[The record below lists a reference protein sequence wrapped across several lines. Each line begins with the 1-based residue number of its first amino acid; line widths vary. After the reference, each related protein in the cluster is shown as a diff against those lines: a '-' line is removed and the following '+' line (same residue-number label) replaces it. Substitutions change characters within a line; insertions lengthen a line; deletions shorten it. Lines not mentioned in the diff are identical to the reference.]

1 MTPYTM
7 VSREGFM
14 CAASAQTW
22 ETAIHTG
29 ISRMPVELRHRDVMQ
44 IQPVG
49 EQAFS
54 GRIEYGD
61 LAGTGLCRMTA
72 SPHRFQRALREGASP
87 ASSPL
92 ILVIQV
98 KNSSYF
104 EQRKRSGMLSP
115 GDWCL
120 LDTCW
125 PFGWNSLSGCEQII
139 MSVQRPA
146 DSGLGDLI
154 ERGAARRCDGKTGAA
169 RILHTMLAEVMGQ
182 LHHLAPYS
190 AKGLADALTAT
201 TWHAMQEQ
209 LEAPA
214 PILPRDIQCNRLKA
228 WIEARLTE
236 PDLSVE
242 TIAKGFGMSARSIHR
257 VFSNDAAGSVS
268 NYLWQRRVVLCAAAL
283 KNPAEAHR
291 SITDIAL
298 SWGFSSSS
306 HFSRVFRNQLG
317 ISPRGYRAEVSNLHD
332 HQNLIESPADSKP
345 GGGYGIAGGF
355 ETGRACSSVLQPC
368 L

>member
-1 MTPYTM
+1 MPPYIM
-7 VSREGFM
+7 VSREGYM

-29 ISRMPVELRHRDVMQ
+29 ISRMPVELRHRDIMQ

-87 ASSPL
+87 TTSPL

-120 LDTCW
+120 LDTSL
-125 PFGWNSLSGCEQII
+125 PFSWNSLSGCEQIV
-139 MSVQRPA
+139 MSLRRPA
-146 DSGLGDLI
+146 DSALGDLI
-154 ERGAARRCDGKTGAA
+154 ERGAAHRCDGRTGAA
-169 RILHTMLAEVMGQ
+169 RILHTMLGEVMGQ

-190 AKGLADALTAT
+190 AKGLADALTT
-201 TWHAMQEQ
+201 TAWHALQEQ

-214 PILPRDIQCNRLKA
+214 PILPRDTQCSRLKA
-228 WIEARLTE
+228 WIETRLAE

-242 TIAKGFGMSARSIHR
+242 TIAQGCAMSVRSVHR
-257 VFSNDAAGSVS
+257 AFSSDPAGSVS
-268 NYLWQRRVVLCAAAL
+268 NYLWRRRVAHCAAVL

-306 HFSRVFRNQLG
+306 HFSRVFRSNLG
-317 ISPRGYRAEVSNLHD
+317 ISPRIYRSNTVGLQDGQGPTASANRQLH
-332 HQNLIESPADSKP
+332 Q
-345 GGGYGIAGGF
+345 
-355 ETGRACSSVLQPC
+355 
-368 L
+368 